1 MHRQTRTYEVHDT
14 ALGLLERGHVKVHDM
29 VTRGPWP
36 TDGPDCPV
44 CEVRPLHPLRPVPD
58 ADGSVVGP
66 PPMDTAS

>member
-1 MHRQTRTYEVHDT
+1 
-14 ALGLLERGHVKVHDM
+14 M

-44 CEVRPLHPLRPVPD
+44 CEVQPLHPLRPVPD